1 MKSDSIRVAPSH
13 NILPAIAMSLI
24 VCYYAFDGVG
34 KIQFNTNTQQE
45 IYSETDFDTF
55 ELNIQKLR
63 TAMILK
69 SDLVEINGLLF
80 QVEKSLEKLGF
91 SNKYVE
97 ISNIQAMISASQ
109 NEEALR
115 LMNAFHDSVL
125 IKLNSR

>member
-1 MKSDSIRVAPSH
+1 MKTNSFRATHSH

-34 KIQFNTNTQQE
+34 KIQFTANTQQE
-45 IYSETDFDTF
+45 IHSETDFDSF
-55 ELNIQKLR
+55 EVNIQKLR

-91 SNKYVE
+91 TDKFVE
-97 ISNIQAMISASQ
+97 VSNIQAMISASK
-109 NEEALR
+109 NEEAIR
-115 LMNAFHDSVL
+115 LSNALHNSVL
-125 IKLNSR
+125 RSINNR